1 MNAISLSRNV
11 RAISLSRDVRITRR
25 HLQIALGL
33 LWLLDGGQQLPRFM
47 LRTSFARQILDPVAA
62 GQPHF
67 VAGPVHWAANLIAA
81 HPVAWDVPFA
91 LAQLLIGLGLLFPR
105 TAKLALAAS
114 IPWSLGVWFFGE
126 GLSGLASGHASLLT
140 GAPGSVF
147 LYGVLALAAW
157 PRRDPSQEAPARW
170 LPLAWAVIWVGG
182 AIFQA
187 LPGQNNGADVAGAI
201 NTGAPGWPGRLDA
214 SVAGWITRHGT
225 LVVVALVVAEALIGL
240 GALYRRS
247 RGPAVAAGF
256 ALALAIWVVGQDFGL
271 LYTGQATDP
280 NTAPIIALMAIVILG
295 ARWALVGA
303 PVRAGGGVQA
313 RSLGPARRR
322 VGGEAIAWAETQKPR
337 VARVLRRNRI
347 SS

>member
-1 MNAISLSRNV
+1 MNALSLSRNV
-11 RAISLSRDVRITRR
+11 PISITRNLRITRR

-33 LWLLDGGQQLPRFM
+33 LWLLDGALQLQPFM
-47 LRTSFARQILDPVAA
+47 LRTSFARQVLDPVAA

-91 LAQLLIGLGLLFPR
+91 AIQLLIGLGLLFPR

-147 LYGVLALAAW
+147 LYGLLALAAW
-157 PRRDPSQEAPARW
+157 PRRDPSQEAPASW
-170 LPLAWAVIWVGG
+170 LLAAWAVLWVGG

-187 LPGQNNGADVAGAI
+187 LPGQNTGADVAGAI

-225 LVVVALVVAEALIGL
+225 LVVVALVVVEALIGL

-247 RGPAVAAGF
+247 RGPAVAAGLV
-256 ALALAIWVVGQDFGL
+256 LALAIWVIGQDFGL

-280 NTAPIIALMAIVILG
+280 NTALVIALMAVAILG
-295 ARWALVGA
+295 GLPALVG
-303 PVRAGGGVQA
+303 VRARKPGFGA
-313 RSLGPARRR
+313 RAF
-322 VGGEAIAWAETQKPR
+322 GEGSTAVPSPPIP
-337 VARVLRRNRI
+337 VAASTLRSAVTRK
-347 SS
+347 STK